1 MSPWFQILLENEK
14 KIKRKYFEDNSN
26 LFKQPSNHFRRTFER
41 SSNEPRKDKE
51 TVDNSLSLFRIKN
64 I

>member
-26 LFKQPSNHFRRTFER
+26 EQRQ
-41 SSNEPRKDKE
+41 DKKS
-51 TVDNSLSLFRIKN
+51 VDNSLSLFGIKN